1 MAIHQTPTP
10 TPTHDLS
17 GWDIGAVAALEWG
30 PWGSRGDARAKVLAT
45 GDGYFLA
52 LVEADAGYHGD
63 AHEHGFAEMLYVLSG
78 RLRTQGVEMGPGDA
92 YVAAAGSVHTD
103 FATDGGATYLSIF
116 KL

>member
-1 MAIHQTPTP
+1 MTNQLTTD
-10 TPTHDLS
+10 HDLS
-17 GWDIGAVAALEWG
+17 GWDIGAVAALEWS
-30 PWGSRGDARAKVLAT
+30 PWGSRGDARAKVLA
-45 GDGYFLA
+45 DGGRLLPGPRRGPA
-52 LVEADAGYHGD
+52 RATTATPTST
-63 AHEHGFAEMLYVLSG
+63 ASPRCSTSCPA